1 MDACVGALAAARPE
15 PVHETPAERL
25 EHMTAEQRMEWAAER
40 LPAPFML
47 SKRRRLV
54 VISSPFVAIEARK
67 RLRELIE
74 GAVVGVR

>member
-47 SKRRRLV
+47 SSSFGAQAAVSLFRL
-54 VISSPFVAIEARK
+54 
-67 RLRELIE
+67 
-74 GAVVGVR
+74 